1 MARNDIPPS
10 QRAGIRLRAVLETL
24 RAAGERIA
32 STGTGRTALTA
43 LVLLAVALSA
53 IHPALSG
60 HLPRAD
66 DVLDHLYRLEGLDH
80 AVRLGDLWPR
90 YSPEFM
96 YGYGAP
102 VFNYYSPLSLYPAE
116 ILHLIGMPLVRAY
129 MASIVL
135 YTLFGAAGMYLLG
148 KVWGGPVVG
157 LGAAVA
163 YTYAPYTIINWIRRG
178 ALAEVA
184 ALTMLIWALWAFWRV
199 ARRGGRRDVV
209 LAAGFFAGLILAHNI
224 SAMIGAGIL
233 ILYAALLWWTSPD
246 APSAFWRLLLAGG
259 LGVGLAAFFWL
270 PAIAETR
277 YVPISQASYTGGF
290 LDVSEYVQPLGEL
303 FSPPQTTDTTQWN
316 LDAPYPVG
324 WPQFL
329 LGLLGASLIVRAR
342 REKRA
347 DAGLANWLL
356 LAGPI
361 ILILIG
367 LMTPA
372 ATWLWLHMPL
382 MAYVQFPWRL
392 LGPLNVLLGVL
403 AGAGMA
409 LAAARLKR
417 PAIRAGWL
425 AAATLLSIGYS
436 LPWLYRITLPDP
448 PTASILDLH
457 DYEQETG
464 KIGGMSFAEF
474 TPIWT
479 EELPDP
485 ARLRGLYAQSDVIP
499 RLQPQP
505 DVVVQGAAWEPKRAD
520 ITFEADEPTT
530 LVFDWTYFPGWRAS
544 LDGEMVEVRPE
555 GPHGF
560 VAVDVPA
567 GAHEIAVWFGPTP
580 VRRVALAL
588 SVASLIGL
596 AAALGLARVWR
607 TPPARSADPPPGW
620 VRALPA
626 FGAVA
631 GAGLLAFALK
641 ASVFDE
647 GQTFIRRERFANGIE
662 EGVTT
667 PAQATLGDAIKLLGF
682 DLPDR
687 TVRSGG
693 DVPLVVYW
701 TLAGDAVDEDLASVY
716 VLRDVAGN
724 VVRQIVNTYPA
735 GTPTSTWIP
744 DLYVRER
751 VALRIPPGTPP
762 GTYTLQAGIYSP
774 GERRNLDAVDAAG
787 SPVGVLVD
795 LAPIVVERPRRPA
808 HPEVDRRLDA
818 ALTPALTLV
827 AAAEP
832 PAKAEVGQEVPVV
845 WIWRAS
851 RTPEEGVAA
860 RLVWLDAEG
869 EIAESSRAV
878 PPVASYPVTEW
889 QRRDVWRGVHLL
901 YVPGDLSAGHY
912 TVAVQLYDGSG
923 EPVGERAVIGE
934 MDVSTPERTFEM
946 PDMDFEADAGWVNGI
961 RLLGYDLSATTI
973 RPGGGLSPTL
983 YWQTDEPITRSLTVF
998 LHFIAADGTIV
1009 AQRDQI
1015 PAGGARPT
1023 TGWATGEVVTDSYG
1037 LRLPDD
1043 LAPGSYRL
1051 RIGWYDARTG
1061 ERVRLVG
1068 GGDFW
1073 IAPEAIRVE

>member
-1 MARNDIPPS
+1 MARNEAPPIR
-10 QRAGIRLRAVLETL
+10 RAGERLRAVFRSL

-43 LVLLAVALSA
+43 LVLLAVALPA

-66 DVLDHLYRLEGLDH
+66 DVLDHLYRLAGLDH

-148 KVWGGPVVG
+148 RAWGGPVVG

-184 ALTMLIWALWAFWRV
+184 ALTMLIWALWAFRRV
-199 ARRGGRRDVV
+199 ARRGGRGDAA
-209 LAAGFFAGLILAHNI
+209 LAAVFFAGLILAHNI
-224 SAMIGAGIL
+224 SAMIGAGLL
-233 ILYAALLWWTSPD
+233 ILYAGLLWWTSPD
-246 APSAFWRLLLAGG
+246 PPRAFWRLLAAGG

-277 YVPISQASYTGGF
+277 YVPITKASYTGGF
-290 LDVSEYVQPLGEL
+290 LDVSAYVQPLRAL
-303 FSPPQTTDTTQWN
+303 FSPPQTSDLTQWN

-342 REKRA
+342 RTEM
-347 DAGLANWLL
+347 DLASWLA
-356 LAGPI
+356 LAGPV

-372 ATWLWLHMPL
+372 ATWLWTHLPL

-409 LAAARLKR
+409 LAAARIER
-417 PAIRAGWL
+417 PALRAGWL

-448 PTASILDLH
+448 PTESILDLH

-479 EELPDP
+479 EQLPDP

-505 DVVVQGAAWEPKRAD
+505 EVVVGAATWEPKRAD

-530 LVFDWTYFPGWRAS
+530 LVFDWTYFPGWRAQ
-544 LDGEMVEVRPE
+544 LDGEPVAVRPE
-555 GPHGF
+555 GPHGLA
-560 VAVDVPA
+560 AVDVPG
-567 GAHEIAVWFGPTP
+567 GAHEIAIWFGPTP
-580 VRRVALAL
+580 VRRIALAL
-588 SVASLIGL
+588 SGASLIGM
-596 AAALGLARVWR
+596 AAALRLARIWR
-607 TPPARSADPPPGW
+607 TPPARSGDRPPGW
-620 VRALPA
+620 AKALPA

-641 ASVFDE
+641 VSVFDQQ
-647 GQTFIRRERFANGIE
+647 QTFIRRERFANGVE

-667 PAQATLGDAIKLLGF
+667 PVQATLGGAIKLLGF
-682 DLPDR
+682 DMPER
-687 TVRSGG
+687 AIRSGG

-701 TLAGDAVDEDLASVY
+701 TLADGVVDEDLGSVY

-724 VVRQIVNTYPA
+724 AIQQIVNAYPA
-735 GTPTSTWIP
+735 GTPTSTWP
-744 DLYVRER
+744 SGLYVKER
-751 VALRIPPGTPP
+751 VALQIPPGTPP

-774 GERRNLDAVDAAG
+774 AERRNLDVVDAAG
-787 SPVGVLVD
+787 SPIGVLVD
-795 LAPIVVERPRRPA
+795 LATLVIERPRRPA
-808 HPEVDRRLDA
+808 QPEVDRRLDA

-832 PAKAEVGQEVPVV
+832 PAEAEVGQEVPVV
-845 WIWRAS
+845 WTWRAR
-851 RTPEEGVAA
+851 RTPEQGVAA
-860 RLVWLDAEG
+860 RLVWLDAGG
-869 EIAESSRAV
+869 EVAASSRAV
-878 PPVASYPVTEW
+878 PPVADYPVTEW

-901 YVPGDLSAGHY
+901 YVPGGLSAGHY
-912 TVAVQLYDGSG
+912 EVAVQLYDASG
-923 EPVGERAVIGE
+923 EPVGERAAIGE
-934 MDVSTPERTFEM
+934 MDVTTPERTFET
-946 PDMDFEADAGWVNGI
+946 PDMDAEANVAWTNGI
-961 RLLGYDLSATTI
+961 RLLGYDLPDTTL

-998 LHFIAADGTIV
+998 LHLIAADGTIA

-1015 PAGGARPT
+1015 PASGARPT
-1023 TGWATGEVVTDSYG
+1023 TGWAPGEVVADAYG

-1043 LAPGSYRL
+1043 LPPGTYRL

-1061 ERVRLVG
+1061 KRVPLVD
-1068 GGDFW
+1068 GDEFW
-1073 IAPEAIRVE
+1073 IAPGTITVE